1 MEEVLVLNLVNDFY
15 ILRRYVWIDWI
26 TLSNVE
32 KVINKFRLL

>member
-1 MEEVLVLNLVNDFY
+1 MEEVLVLKLVNDFY